1 MKYFI
6 NIVKIILI
14 ISEYSYVKKYIN
26 FTTCNTYIY
35 WGTKLRCST
44 LGIVP

>member
-14 ISEYSYVKKYIN
+14 ISEYSYGKIYIN
-26 FTTCNTYIY
+26 FTTCDTYIY
-35 WGTKLRCST
+35 CRTKLRYST
-44 LGIVP
+44 LGIIP